1 MFELL
6 TGLGLALPA
15 GLNAYIPL
23 LAIAIADRYFGLIHL
38 NSPYDVIA
46 SPGGI
51 ALIVVLLMV
60 ELLADK
66 IPVIDHVNDLI
77 NTVIRPAAGATLM
90 MASTDAVSYINPV
103 VAMFLGLIV
112 AGSVHT
118 VKAGIRPV
126 VTASTGGVG
135 NPIVSAG
142 EDGLAIG
149 ISVIALVAPLLIL
162 FVLAAQAALIVYLLR
177 ERRRHRLARQRSQL
191 PP

>member
-6 TGLGLALPA
+6 TGFGLALPA

-51 ALIVVLLMV
+51 ALIVVLLLV

-66 IPVIDHVNDLI
+66 IPVVDHVNDLI

-103 VAMFLGLIV
+103 VAMFLGLVV

-162 FVLAAQAALIVYLLR
+162 FVLAAQAALIFYLLR
-177 ERRRHRLARQRSQL
+177 ERRRHRLERQRSQL

>member
-162 FVLAAQAALIVYLLR
+162 FVLAAQAALIFYLLR

>member
-51 ALIVVLLMV
+51 ALIVVLLLI

-66 IPVIDHVNDLI
+66 IPVVDHVNDLI

-162 FVLAAQAALIVYLLR
+162 VVLAGQTVLIVYLLR
-177 ERRRHRLARQRSQL
+177 ERRRHRLERQRSQL

>member
-6 TGLGLALPA
+6 TGFGLAMPA

-23 LAIAIADRYFGLIHL
+23 LAVAIADRYFGLIHL

-51 ALIVVLLMV
+51 ALITVLLLV

-66 IPVIDHVNDLI
+66 IPVVDHVNDLV
-77 NTVIRPAAGATLM
+77 NSVIRPAAGATLM
-90 MASTDAVSYINPV
+90 MASTDAISYINPV
-103 VAMFLGLIV
+103 LAMMLGLVV
-112 AGSVHT
+112 AGSVHA
-118 VKAGIRPV
+118 VKAGVRPV

-142 EDGLAIG
+142 EDGVAIG
-149 ISVIALVAPLLIL
+149 LSVIALVAPILIL
-162 FVLAAQAALIVYLLR
+162 LVLAAQSALIVYLLR
-177 ERRRHRLARQRSQL
+177 ERRRRRRERQRSQL
-191 PP
+191 QL